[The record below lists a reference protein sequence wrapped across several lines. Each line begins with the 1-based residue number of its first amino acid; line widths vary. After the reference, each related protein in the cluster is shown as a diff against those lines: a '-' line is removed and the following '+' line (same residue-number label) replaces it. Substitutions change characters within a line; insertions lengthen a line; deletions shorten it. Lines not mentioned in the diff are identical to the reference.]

1 MARAKA
7 KVCTSAFLAEKGL
20 RLTRCER
27 QEHEEGEEYPIDFR
41 IIKPGTGMVAVA
53 ELWASPSLGR
63 EKPKLTIG
71 YIEVKEEV
79 RKGGVGTALYEAMLA
94 EACSMGADLL
104 SDDHRSPFAEAFWR
118 KQARKERAV
127 CIPGEGG
134 TEYTVPMRELQRDL
148 KAGKVTQAAFDEMTK
163 DLPVPIDGM
172 WPCERFEITK
182 PCDITSLRGLRGLR
196 GMIPAAGDPALV
208 KAFRK
213 AANMTPDQI
222 KAWAKNPTAKCA
234 SLPKRSKTGKSAIT
248 ELAQVARMKTSS
260 PSSWSASDWR
270 KARDLV
276 AFVGRH
282 AAKKAPGDRCAT
294 KRVVALRNWAHQPA
308 GCPVPT
314 SCAPRRRR

>member
-1 MARAKA
+1 MAK

-20 RLTRCER
+20 QLTRCER
-27 QEHEEGEEYPIDFR
+27 DHEEGEEYAIEYKIR
-41 IIKPGTGMVAVA
+41 QPGTGMVAVA
-53 ELWASPSLGR
+53 ELWASPPSGG
-63 EKPKLTIG
+63 EKPQLTIG

-94 EACSMGADLL
+94 EACGMDADLL
-104 SDDHRSPFAEAFWR
+104 SDDKRSPFAESFWR
-118 KQARKERAV
+118 KQETKKRAV

-134 TEYTVPMRELQRDL
+134 SEYKVPMRDLQRKL
-148 KAGKVTQAAFDEMTK
+148 AAGKITQAAFDEQTK
-163 DLPVPIDGM
+163 DLPVAENGR
-172 WPCERFEITK
+172 WPCERFVIGE
-182 PCDITSLRGLRGLR
+182 PCDITSLRGLRGL
-196 GMIPAAGDPALV
+196 GGIPRAGDPALV

-213 AANMTPDQI
+213 AANMTPKQI

-248 ELAQVARMKTSS
+248 ELAQVARMKTSN
-260 PSSWSASDWR
+260 PASWSARDWQ

-294 KRVVALRNWAHQPA
+294 KRVVALRNWAHQPT
-308 GCPVPT
+308 GCAVPT
-314 SCAPRRRR
+314 SCAPRRR

>member
-1 MARAKA
+1 MA

-27 QEHEEGEEYPIDFR
+27 EGYEADEAYPIEFR
-41 IIKPGTGMVAVA
+41 IEKPGAGEVAIA
-53 ELWASPSLGR
+53 ELWASPPGGP
-63 EKPKLTIG
+63 EKPTLTIG
-71 YIEVKEEV
+71 YIEVKEGA

-94 EACSMGADLL
+94 EACSMGADFL
-104 SDDHRSPFAEAFWR
+104 SDTQRSPFAESFWR
-118 KQARKERAV
+118 KQETKKRAV
-127 CIPGEGG
+127 CIPGQGG
-134 TEYTVPMRELQRDL
+134 GEYTAPMQALKREL
-148 KAGKVTQAAFDEMTK
+148 KAGRLTQAAFDEMTK
-163 DLPVPIDGM
+163 DLPVAVNGE
-172 WPCERFEITK
+172 WPCERFAITEPCEIT
-182 PCDITSLRGLRGLR
+182 SLRGLR

-213 AANMTPDQI
+213 AANMTPEQI
-222 KAWAKNPTAKCA
+222 RAWAKNPTAKCA

-260 PSSWSASDWR
+260 PSSWSTSDWR